1 MVHPS
6 LPAEVSAAAHPLAL
20 LQAMAGDAHAAMRAD
35 GRELVDRALE
45 AVERLRLA
53 LRQHRK
59 ELVLVMSAPRPAEAV
74 RPPRGS
80 RKVAKPHFLESAD
93 SARSSVAPGRV
104 LRQRSADHKAACFE
118 TAWGGHLAEARV
130 HPTVA
135 VTLVGGGAEP
145 RPARCGSGCA
155 GLARREIRP
164 KTPHGK

>member
-35 GRELVDRALE
+35 GRERVDRALE

-59 ELVLVMSAPRPAEAV
+59 ELVLVM
-74 RPPRGS
+74 
-80 RKVAKPHFLESAD
+80 SAD

-145 RPARCGSGCA
+145 RPTRCASGCA
-155 GLARREIRP
+155 GLALREVRP
-164 KTPHGK
+164 KAPHGK